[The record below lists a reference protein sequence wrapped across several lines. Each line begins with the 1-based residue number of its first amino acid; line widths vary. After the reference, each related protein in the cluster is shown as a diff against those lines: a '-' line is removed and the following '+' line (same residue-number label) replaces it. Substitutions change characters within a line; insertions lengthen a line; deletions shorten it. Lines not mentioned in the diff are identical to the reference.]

1 MMGLCVGIAV
11 DIVSEAHPPQ
21 PQFRPMPRS
30 DQPRTTP
37 PAAPTNRRGGRRP
50 TTRPEASN
58 IGLVRLQRQT
68 VASMTLD
75 AIRDGIL
82 HGQYTEGEPLRQDAL
97 ADELGVS
104 RIPIREALRQLETEG
119 LVTFNPHRGAIVS
132 SLSLE
137 EIEEVFDLR
146 ASIESDLL
154 RRAIPHLTTHQLDQA
169 DEVLDRYSVALRTG
183 DVAKWGVLNW
193 QFHAS
198 LYAPAARPVTMNIVQ
213 RLHQQSDRY
222 LRMQLALTHG
232 ETRATEEH
240 RAIAAAA
247 RAHDT
252 KRACQLVRDH
262 IAGAGR
268 SLLAFLRERRDEDM
282 NGRASTRARAARGEE

>member
-1 MMGLCVGIAV
+1 
-11 DIVSEAHPPQ
+11 
-21 PQFRPMPRS
+21 MPRS
-30 DQPRTTP
+30 DQPRALP
-37 PAAPTNRRGGRRP
+37 PATPTSRRGGRRP
-50 TTRPEASN
+50 TTRPEAPN

-169 DEVLDRYSVALRTG
+169 DEVLERYAVALRTG

-193 QFHAS
+193 QFHAV

-232 ETRATEEH
+232 ETRANDEH

-247 RAHDT
+247 RAHNT

-268 SLLAFLRERRDEDM
+268 SLLAFLRERR
-282 NGRASTRARAARGEE
+282 GEP

>member
-1 MMGLCVGIAV
+1 V
-11 DIVSEAHPPQ
+11 
-21 PQFRPMPRS
+21 RS
-30 DQPRTTP
+30 
-37 PAAPTNRRGGRRP
+37 PARADD
-50 TTRPEASN
+50 SN

-82 HGQYTEGEPLRQDAL
+82 HGHYTEGEPLRQDAL

-146 ASIESDLL
+146 ATIEPDLL
-154 RRAIPHLTTHQLDQA
+154 RRAMPHLTTYQLDHA
-169 DEVLDRYSVALRTG
+169 DEVLDHYAIALRTG
-183 DVAKWGVLNW
+183 DVSQWGELNW
-193 QFHAS
+193 QFHSS
-198 LYAPAARPVTMNIVQ
+198 LYAPAERPITMSIVQ

-232 ETRATEEH
+232 ETRANEEH

-268 SLLAFLRERRDEDM
+268 SLLAFLRERREDDT
-282 NGRASTRARAARGEE
+282 NGRAASAPSRAARGDA

>member
-1 MMGLCVGIAV
+1 M
-11 DIVSEAHPPQ
+11 S
-21 PQFRPMPRS
+21 RS
-30 DQPRTTP
+30 DQPHTP
-37 PAAPTNRRGGRRP
+37 PPASPTSRRGGRRSP
-50 TTRPEASN
+50 ARAEASN

-82 HGQYTEGEPLRQDAL
+82 HGNYAEGDPLRQDAL

-146 ASIESDLL
+146 ATIEPDLL
-154 RRAIPHLTTHQLDQA
+154 RRAMPHLTTARLDQA
-169 DEVLDRYSVALRTG
+169 DDVLDRYAVALRTG
-183 DVAKWGVLNW
+183 DVSKWGVLNW

-198 LYAPAARPVTMNIVQ
+198 LYAPAERPITMGIVQ

-232 ETRATEEH
+232 ETRANEEH

-247 RAHDT
+247 RAQDT

-262 IAGAGR
+262 ITGAGR
-268 SLLAFLRERRDEDM
+268 SLLAFLRERRAEDT
-282 NGRASTRARAARGEE
+282 NGSASTRARAARGEA